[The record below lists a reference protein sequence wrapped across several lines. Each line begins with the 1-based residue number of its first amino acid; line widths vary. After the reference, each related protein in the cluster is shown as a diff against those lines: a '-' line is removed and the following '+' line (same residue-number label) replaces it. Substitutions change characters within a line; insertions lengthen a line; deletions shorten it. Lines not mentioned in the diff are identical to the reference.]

1 MRLVCSAVSTV
12 LDLLRPLVVAFP
24 SPVQLRI
31 TNGRKLTR
39 VASSP
44 MSIADFKQVLIPP
57 AALDLRPAVPTNEA
71 RRGAVVRDRF
81 LYRVLYYV
89 VRV

>member
-1 MRLVCSAVSTV
+1 MRLVCSAVNTV

-44 MSIADFKQVLIPP
+44 ISICLVITTDANSNNTKV
-57 AALDLRPAVPTNEA
+57 APAVVAAPVA
-71 RRGAVVRDRF
+71 AGA
-81 LYRVLYYV
+81 
-89 VRV
+89 

>member
-31 TNGRKLTR
+31 MNGRKVTR
-39 VASSP
+39 VASPPISICLVITIDANSNKTKAVP
-44 MSIADFKQVLIPP
+44 AVVAASIA
-57 AALDLRPAVPTNEA
+57 A
-71 RRGAVVRDRF
+71 GA
-81 LYRVLYYV
+81 
-89 VRV
+89 